1 MGRSNLKLP
10 NYLIFNY
17 LIILGAVRLAHRP
30 QSEIWNLKLEI
41 FSMEQPTYTQA
52 AERLEQIVQQIEA
65 GTLSLDDL
73 SAKVKE
79 ATELVKICKKR
90 L

>member
-1 MGRSNLKLP
+1 
-10 NYLIFNY
+10 
-17 LIILGAVRLAHRP
+17 
-30 QSEIWNLKLEI
+30 
-41 FSMEQPTYTQA
+41 MEQPTYTQA

-79 ATELVKICKKR
+79 ATELVKICKKH
-90 L
+90 LQETDKAIEKLLENL

>member
-1 MGRSNLKLP
+1 
-10 NYLIFNY
+10 
-17 LIILGAVRLAHRP
+17 
-30 QSEIWNLKLEI
+30 
-41 FSMEQPTYTQA
+41 MEQLTYTQA

-73 SAKVKE
+73 STKVKE

-90 L
+90 LQETDKAIEKLLENL

>member
-1 MGRSNLKLP
+1 
-10 NYLIFNY
+10 
-17 LIILGAVRLAHRP
+17 
-30 QSEIWNLKLEI
+30 
-41 FSMEQPTYTQA
+41 MEQTTYTQA

-79 ATELVKICKKR
+79 ATELVIICKKR
-90 L
+90 LQETDKAIEKLLENL